1 MATYLVTGGG
11 GFIGSHIAQRLVSE
25 GETVRV
31 LDNFSTGRR
40 SNIEPFAGDIT
51 LIEGDIRDA
60 ATVEQAV
67 DGVDYVIH
75 QAALASVPRSIED
88 PVGCNDVNVGGTIN
102 LLRTAVGQGVK
113 ALVYASSSSAYG
125 DSEALPKVETMTPAP
140 KSPYAVAKL
149 AGEYYCRAFSDS
161 YGLPTVSLRYF
172 NVFGPRQD
180 PTSQYAA
187 VIPIFVKALL
197 AGEAPTVFGDGEQSR
212 DFTYIDNVVSANLL
226 ACRHAGLVGGHT
238 YNVACGDRFTLN
250 ELYRKL
256 QNILGSDIEPR
267 YDDPRAGDVKHSQA
281 AIGAIEAALGY
292 KILIDFDEGLE
303 RTVRW
308 YRDVEFAG

>member
-1 MATYLVTGGG
+1 MSTYLVTGGA
-11 GFIGSHIAQRLVSE
+11 GFIGSHIVERLIGD

-40 SNIEPFAGDIT
+40 PNLEPFASKIT
-51 LIEGDIRDA
+51 LIEDDIRDA
-60 ATVEQAV
+60 GAV
-67 DGVDYVIH
+67 DKAVSGVDYVIH
-75 QAALASVPRSIED
+75 QAVLASVPRSIED
-88 PVGCNDVNVGGTIN
+88 PISSNEVNVGGTLN
-102 LLRTAVGQGVK
+102 LLRAAAKNKVR
-113 ALVYASSSSAYG
+113 AFVYASSSSAYG
-125 DSEALPKVETMTPAP
+125 DSEVLPKVETMTPAP

-149 AGEYYCRAFSDS
+149 AGEYYCRAFSDT

-180 PTSQYAA
+180 PSSQYAA

-197 AGEAPTVFGDGEQSR
+197 SGNAPTIYGDGEQSR

-226 ACRHAGLVGGHT
+226 ACRSDLDGGHT

-250 ELYRKL
+250 ELYSRL
-256 QNILGSDIEPR
+256 QNVLGTSIEAHFEE
-267 YDDPRAGDVKHSQA
+267 PRAGDVKHSQA
-281 AIGAIEAALGY
+281 AIGAIVKDLGY
-292 KILIDFDEGLE
+292 KIEVGFDEGLE
-303 RTVRW
+303 TTVRW

>member
-11 GFIGSHIAQRLVSE
+11 GFIGSHIVERLVGE

-40 SNIEPFAGDIT
+40 SNVEPFAGDIA

-60 ATVEQAV
+60 EAVGRAVEGA
-67 DGVDYVIH
+67 DYVIH

-88 PVGCNDVNVGGTIN
+88 PIGCNDVNVGGTIN
-102 LLRTAVGQGVK
+102 LLHAAVAQRVK
-113 ALVYASSSSAYG
+113 AFVYASSSSAYG
-125 DSEALPKVETMTPAP
+125 DSEVLPKVETMAPAP

-226 ACRHAGLVGGHT
+226 ACRAGVEGGHT

-267 YDDPRAGDVKHSQA
+267 YDAPRAGDVKHSQA
-281 AIGAIEAALGY
+281 AIGAIEDALGY
-292 KILIDFDEGLE
+292 KILIDFNEGLE